1 MPLPTITGLWRVGS
15 DPDLKFSPSGV
26 GVCKFRAVASSAK
39 KEADGSWTTT
49 GEIWVTC
56 IAFYELA
63 EHCINT
69 IAKGQQIRLVGQIQ
83 NREYDKDDG
92 SKGYALE
99 VLLDAVNPVHV
110 KDGNKPAGGSNTGS
124 GGGETWGS
132 PTPSGQAEEAPF

>member
-39 KEADGSWTTT
+39 KEDDGSWTTT

-69 IAKGQQIRLVGQIQ
+69 VVKGQQVRLVGQIQ

-99 VLLDAVNPVHV
+99 ILLDAVHPVHV
-110 KDGNKPAGGSNTGS
+110 RGEQTAGGSNSGS
-124 GGGETWGS
+124 QPA
-132 PTPSGQAEEAPF
+132 PTNQAEEPPF